1 MRKLLST
8 LLALVMLMSI
18 ASGAL
23 AADGVFTG
31 TANGMMGPITVNVTV
46 ENDAITKVEVVS
58 HGETPGISDPA
69 ITGIPEGIVKSN
81 SVKVDV
87 ISGATK
93 TSDGIKSAVSNALAG
108 ATDEVKKSLRQNSSP
123 KSSSWARAWAAWSRP

>member
-18 ASGAL
+18 ATGAL

-46 ENDAITKVEVVS
+46 ENDVITKVEVVS

-69 ITGIPEGIVKSN
+69 ITGIPEAIVNAN
-81 SVKVDV
+81 SVEVDAV
-87 ISGATK
+87 AGVEAPSLAAPNFFASLGQRFNCPFTK
-93 TSDGIKSAVSNALAG
+93 
-108 ATDEVKKSLRQNSSP
+108 
-123 KSSSWARAWAAWSRP
+123 SWLSEYIFA